1 MPSAVSP
8 VLPTT
13 ACRFCQLA
21 PTRFIRK
28 APWRYYKVPYILLC
42 IETTAVYLPAHRCA
56 LLLLHAPDCFRLPL
70 AFMSRLTRL
79 MQRCKRSSLLAH
91 RHRPSL
97 GGVPSPCPPDQRAQT
112 ERNGGQ
118 GREKERK
125 RRVETGSTSNLPSAR
140 GGSKS
145 RQLTRVA
152 ITQRLKPQGKL
163 KHPTT

>member
-1 MPSAVSP
+1 MPPAVSP

-13 ACRFCQLA
+13 AYRFCQLT

-28 APWRYYKVPYILLC
+28 APWRYKVPYILLC
-42 IETTAVYLPAHRCA
+42 IETTVHLPAHRCA
-56 LLLLHAPDCFRLPL
+56 LLLLHAPDYCFRLPL
-70 AFMSRLTRL
+70 AFLSCLTRL

-118 GREKERK
+118 GREKGRK

-145 RQLTRVA
+145 RQLKRVA
-152 ITQRLKPQGKL
+152 ISQRLKPQGKL